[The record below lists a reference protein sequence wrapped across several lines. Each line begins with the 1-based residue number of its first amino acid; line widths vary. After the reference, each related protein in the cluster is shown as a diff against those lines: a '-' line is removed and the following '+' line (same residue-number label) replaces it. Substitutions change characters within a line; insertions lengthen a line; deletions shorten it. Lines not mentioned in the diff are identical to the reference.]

1 MARPLKQG
9 LDYHPLD
16 VEFYREIKV
25 RQLNHAFGPIST
37 VILLTLL
44 GAVYKDRGYYAEWND
59 DLCFL
64 VAVDSFSTEEVV
76 HAVVKKALAVGL
88 FDQDC
93 FSAYGILTSK
103 EIQRHYLAATYKRK
117 GVNMVA
123 EYFLVPE
130 AARSN
135 LQLTHLAMAEKET
148 TETTPSEKAGTPV
161 GNPISGME
169 ISPCSQCSSEGN
181 EQGTALVT
189 DTSVVVEEL
198 GNQRTPVPVGKEV
211 VTDFCDSELASLAT
225 TMPPEPEA
233 DLGEEVAG
241 RLTTP
246 TSDEDVATISAT
258 KQTSGE
264 GVANVPA
271 TKQTSA
277 EVGAVVPITKQKPGD
292 LSHECPQLATT
303 ASYQAWC
310 ALWRMPNALV
320 QREIARLVTD
330 FGDEVVA
337 QAVQIAGEKQ
347 VQSPRAL
354 SFVRSC
360 LKEWRQAGVS
370 DLASIAAY
378 QAQRSQRFSHQ
389 SAGFAKDAAHKTSR
403 GNKSAAKGDSID
415 WSQLKTPPAD
425 RKTWLRLQKECYLFM
440 GEGYEVDT
448 SYTATPAELAWIY
461 QEDADYEN
469 SVYTEANQG
478 KTIGKT

>member
-76 HAVVKKALAVGL
+76 RAVVKKALAVGL
-88 FDQDC
+88 FDQEC
-93 FSAYGILTSK
+93 FSSHGILTSK

-117 GVNMVA
+117 GVNMVV

-135 LQLTHLAMAEKET
+135 LQLTHLAKAEKKA
-148 TETTPSEKAGTPV
+148 TETMPSEKAGTPV

-169 ISPCSQCSSEGN
+169 ISPCSQYSREGN
-181 EQGTALVT
+181 EQGTALVP

-198 GNQRTPVPVGKEV
+198 GNQGISVPVGKEV
-211 VTDFCDSELASLAT
+211 RADFCDSELASLAT
-225 TMPPEPEA
+225 TMPPEPED
-233 DLGEEVAG
+233 DLEKEAAG
-241 RLTTP
+241 RLAIP
-246 TSDEDVATISAT
+246 TSAEA
-258 KQTSGE
+258 
-264 GVANVPA
+264 VANVPA
-271 TKQTSA
+271 TKQ
-277 EVGAVVPITKQKPGD
+277 KPGH
-292 LSHECPQLATT
+292 LSHEASQLATT

-310 ALWRMPNALV
+310 ALWQMPNALV
-320 QREIARLVTD
+320 QKEIARLVTD

-389 SAGFAKDAAHKTSR
+389 SAGFAKGTAYKSSG
-403 GNKSAAKGDSID
+403 GNKGGAKGDSID

-469 SVYTEANQG
+469 PVYTEANQG
-478 KTIGKT
+478 ETIGKM

>member
-76 HAVVKKALAVGL
+76 RAVVKKALAVGL

-135 LQLTHLAMAEKET
+135 LQLTHLAKVEKKA
-148 TETTPSEKAGTPV
+148 TETLPSEKAVTPA

-169 ISPCSQCSSEGN
+169 TSPCSQYSREGN
-181 EQGTALVT
+181 DQGTALVS

-198 GNQRTPVPVGKEV
+198 GNQGTPVPVGKEV
-211 VTDFCDSELASLAT
+211 GVDFCDSELASLAT
-225 TMPPEPEA
+225 TMPPEPED
-233 DLGEEVAG
+233 DLGKEAAVL
-241 RLTTP
+241 LTTP
-246 TSDEDVATISAT
+246 TSDEDVATVSAT

-264 GVANVPA
+264 
-271 TKQTSA
+271 
-277 EVGAVVPITKQKPGD
+277 VGAIVPTTKQKPGH
-292 LSHECPQLATT
+292 LSHEASQLATT

-310 ALWRMPNALV
+310 ALWQMPNALV
-320 QREIARLVTD
+320 QKEIARLVTD

-389 SAGFAKDAAHKTSR
+389 SIAFAKGATYKSSG

-469 SVYTEANQG
+469 PVYTEANQG
-478 KTIGKT
+478 ERIGKM

>member
-44 GAVYKDRGYYAEWND
+44 GAVYKERGYYAEWND

-88 FDQDC
+88 FDQEC
-93 FSAYGILTSK
+93 FSAYRILTSK

-135 LQLTHLAMAEKET
+135 LQLTHLPTVEKKA
-148 TETTPSEKAGTPV
+148 TETTLPSEKAVTPA
-161 GNPISGME
+161 GNPISGVE
-169 ISPCSQCSSEGN
+169 ISPCSQYSSK
-181 EQGTALVT
+181 GTALVT

-198 GNQRTPVPVGKEV
+198 VNQRTPVPVGKEV
-211 VTDFCDSELASLAT
+211 GVDFCDSELASLAT
-225 TMPPEPEA
+225 TMPSEPEA
-233 DLGEEVAG
+233 DLEKGAAG
-241 RLTTP
+241 RLAIP
-246 TSDEDVATISAT
+246 
-258 KQTSGE
+258 
-264 GVANVPA
+264 
-271 TKQTSA
+271 TSA
-277 EVGAVVPITKQKPGD
+277 EAVANVPITKQKPGH
-292 LSHECPQLATT
+292 LSHEAPQLATI

-310 ALWRMPNALV
+310 ALWRVPNALV
-320 QREIARLVTD
+320 QKEIARLVTD

-370 DLASIAAY
+370 DLASIADY

-389 SAGFAKDAAHKTSR
+389 SAGFAKGAIYKSSG
-403 GNKSAAKGDSID
+403 GNKGGTKGDSSD
-415 WSQLKTPPAD
+415 WSQLKTPSVD

-469 SVYTEANQG
+469 PVYTEANQG
-478 KTIGKT
+478 ETIGKT

>member
-76 HAVVKKALAVGL
+76 RAVVKKALAVGL
-88 FDQDC
+88 FDQEC

-135 LQLTHLAMAEKET
+135 IQLTHLAMAEKKA
-148 TETTPSEKAGTPV
+148 TETMPSEKAGTPV

-169 ISPCSQCSSEGN
+169 TSPCSQCSSEGN
-181 EQGTALVT
+181 EQGTALVP
-189 DTSVVVEEL
+189 DTSAVVEEL
-198 GNQRTPVPVGKEV
+198 GNQGIPVPVDKEV
-211 VTDFCDSELASLAT
+211 GADFCDSELASLAT

-233 DLGEEVAG
+233 DLGKGDAG

-246 TSDEDVATISAT
+246 TSDEAVATVSAT

-264 GVANVPA
+264 GGVTVP
-271 TKQTSA
+271 T
-277 EVGAVVPITKQKPGD
+277 TKQKAGY
-292 LSHECPQLATT
+292 LSHEAPQLATT

-320 QREIARLVTD
+320 QKEIAHLVTD

-347 VQSPRAL
+347 VQLPRAL

-389 SAGFAKDAAHKTSR
+389 SAGFAKGAIYKSSGR
-403 GNKSAAKGDSID
+403 NKGGVKGDSSD
-415 WSQLKTPPAD
+415 WSQLKNPPAD

-469 SVYTEANQG
+469 PVYTEANQG
-478 KTIGKT
+478 ERIGKM

>member
-44 GAVYKDRGYYAEWND
+44 GAVYKERGYYAEWND

-88 FDQDC
+88 FDQEC
-93 FSAYGILTSK
+93 FSSHGILTSK

-135 LQLTHLAMAEKET
+135 LQLTHLAKAEKET
-148 TETTPSEKAGTPV
+148 TETTPSEKAVPLA

-169 ISPCSQCSSEGN
+169 TSPCSQYSREGN
-181 EQGTALVT
+181 DQGTTLVP

-198 GNQRTPVPVGKEV
+198 GNQGISVPVGKEV
-211 VTDFCDSELASLAT
+211 GADFCDSELASLAT

-233 DLGEEVAG
+233 DLGKGDAG

-246 TSDEDVATISAT
+246 TSDEAVATVSAT
-258 KQTSGE
+258 KQTSAE
-264 GVANVPA
+264 AVANVPA
-271 TKQTSA
+271 TKQKA
-277 EVGAVVPITKQKPGD
+277 GY

-310 ALWRMPNALV
+310 ALWQMPNALV
-320 QREIARLVTD
+320 QKEIARLVTD

-389 SAGFAKDAAHKTSR
+389 SAGFAKAAAHKSSG
-403 GNKSAAKGDSID
+403 GNKGGAKGDSID
-415 WSQLKTPPAD
+415 WSQLKTPSVD
-425 RKTWLRLQKECYLFM
+425 RKTWLRLQKECYLLM

-448 SYTATPAELAWIY
+448 SYTPTPAELAWIY

-469 SVYTEANQG
+469 PVYTEANQG
-478 KTIGKT
+478 ETIGKT

>member
-76 HAVVKKALAVGL
+76 RAVVKKALAVGL
-88 FDQDC
+88 FDQEC

-135 LQLTHLAMAEKET
+135 LQLTHLAKAEKET
-148 TETTPSEKAGTPV
+148 TETTPSEKAGIPV

-169 ISPCSQCSSEGN
+169 TSPCSQYSREGN
-181 EQGTALVT
+181 EQGTALVP

-198 GNQRTPVPVGKEV
+198 GNQGIPVPVGKEV
-211 VTDFCDSELASLAT
+211 GADFCDSELASLAT

-233 DLGEEVAG
+233 DLGKGDAG

-246 TSDEDVATISAT
+246 TSDEA
-258 KQTSGE
+258 
-264 GVANVPA
+264 VANVPA
-271 TKQTSA
+271 TKQ
-277 EVGAVVPITKQKPGD
+277 KPGH
-292 LSHECPQLATT
+292 LSHEDPQLATT

-320 QREIARLVTD
+320 QKEIAHLVTD

-370 DLASIAAY
+370 DLASIATY

-389 SAGFAKDAAHKTSR
+389 SIAFAKGTAHKTSG
-403 GNKSAAKGDSID
+403 GNKGGAKGDSID
-415 WSQLKTPPAD
+415 WSQLKTPSVD

-448 SYTATPAELAWIY
+448 SYTPTPAELAWIY

-469 SVYTEANQG
+469 PVYTEANQG
-478 KTIGKT
+478 ETIGKT

>member
-88 FDQDC
+88 FDQNC

-135 LQLTHLAMAEKET
+135 LQLTHLAKAEKET
-148 TETTPSEKAGTPV
+148 TETTPSEKAVPLA
-161 GNPISGME
+161 GNPNSGME
-169 ISPCSQCSSEGN
+169 ISPCSQYSSEGN
-181 EQGTALVT
+181 DQGTALVP
-189 DTSVVVEEL
+189 DTSAVVEEL
-198 GNQRTPVPVGKEV
+198 GNQRTPVLAGKEV
-211 VTDFCDSELASLAT
+211 VADFCDSELASLAT

-233 DLGEEVAG
+233 DLEEGDAG
-241 RLTTP
+241 GLTTP
-246 TSDEDVATISAT
+246 TSAETVATVSAT
-258 KQTSGE
+258 KQKAGY
-264 GVANVPA
+264 
-271 TKQTSA
+271 
-277 EVGAVVPITKQKPGD
+277 
-292 LSHECPQLATT
+292 LSHEDPQLATT

-310 ALWRMPNALV
+310 ALWQMPNALV
-320 QREIARLVTD
+320 QKEIARLITD
-330 FGDEVVA
+330 FGDEVVD

-389 SAGFAKDAAHKTSR
+389 SIGFAKGAIYKSSG
-403 GNKSAAKGDSID
+403 GNKGGAKGDSSD
-415 WSQLKTPPAD
+415 WTKLKTPPVD

-469 SVYTEANQG
+469 PVYTEANQG
-478 KTIGKT
+478 ERIGKM

>member
-44 GAVYKDRGYYAEWND
+44 GAVYKERGYYAEWND

-88 FDQDC
+88 FDQEC
-93 FSAYGILTSK
+93 FSSYGILTSK

-135 LQLTHLAMAEKET
+135 LQLTHLAKAEKET
-148 TETTPSEKAGTPV
+148 TETTPSEKAVSPA

-169 ISPCSQCSSEGN
+169 TSPCSQYSSEGN
-181 EQGTALVT
+181 EQGTALVS
-189 DTSVVVEEL
+189 DTSAVVEEL
-198 GNQRTPVPVGKEV
+198 GNQGIPVPVGKEV
-211 VTDFCDSELASLAT
+211 GADFCDSELASLAT
-225 TMPPEPEA
+225 TMPPEPED
-233 DLGEEVAG
+233 DLGEEDAVG
-241 RLTTP
+241 LTTP
-246 TSDEDVATISAT
+246 TSDEAVATVS
-258 KQTSGE
+258 
-264 GVANVPA
+264 A

-277 EVGAVVPITKQKPGD
+277 EVGAIVPTTKQKPGH
-292 LSHECPQLATT
+292 LSHEASQLATT

-310 ALWRMPNALV
+310 ALWQMPNALV
-320 QREIARLVTD
+320 QKEIARLVTD

-360 LKEWRQAGVS
+360 LKEWRQAEVS

-378 QAQRSQRFSHQ
+378 QDQRSQRFSHQ
-389 SAGFAKDAAHKTSR
+389 SAGFAKGATYKSSGR
-403 GNKSAAKGDSID
+403 NKDGVKGDSSD
-415 WSQLKTPPAD
+415 WSQLKSPPAD

-440 GEGYEVDT
+440 GEGYKVDT

-469 SVYTEANQG
+469 PVYTEANQG
-478 KTIGKT
+478 ETIGKM

>member
-44 GAVYKDRGYYAEWND
+44 GAVYKERGYYAEWND

-88 FDQDC
+88 FDQEC
-93 FSAYGILTSK
+93 FSSHGILTSK

-135 LQLTHLAMAEKET
+135 LQLTHLAKVEKKA
-148 TETTPSEKAGTPV
+148 TETLPSEKAVPLA

-169 ISPCSQCSSEGN
+169 TSPCSQYSREGN
-181 EQGTALVT
+181 DQGTTLVP
-189 DTSVVVEEL
+189 DTSVVVDEM
-198 GNQRTPVPVGKEV
+198 GNQRTPVLAGKEV
-211 VTDFCDSELASLAT
+211 RADFCDSELASLAT

-233 DLGEEVAG
+233 DLGKGDAG
-241 RLTTP
+241 GLTTP
-246 TSDEDVATISAT
+246 TSAETVATVSAT

-264 GVANVPA
+264 GGVIVP
-271 TKQTSA
+271 T
-277 EVGAVVPITKQKPGD
+277 TKQKQGD
-292 LSHECPQLATT
+292 LSHACPQLATT

-310 ALWRMPNALV
+310 ALWQMPNALV
-320 QREIARLVTD
+320 QKEIARLVTD

-347 VQSPRAL
+347 VQSPRAF

-389 SAGFAKDAAHKTSR
+389 SSGFAKGTTYKSSG
-403 GNKSAAKGDSID
+403 GNKSGAKGDSSD
-415 WSQLKTPPAD
+415 WSQLKSPTAD

-469 SVYTEANQG
+469 PVYTEANQG
-478 KTIGKT
+478 ERIGKM

>member
-44 GAVYKDRGYYAEWND
+44 GAVYKERGYYAEWND

-76 HAVVKKALAVGL
+76 RAVVKKALAVGL
-88 FDQDC
+88 FDQEC
-93 FSAYGILTSK
+93 FSAHGILTSK

-135 LQLTHLAMAEKET
+135 LQLTHLATAEKKAT
-148 TETTPSEKAGTPV
+148 GTRPSEKAVTPA
-161 GNPISGME
+161 GNPISVVE
-169 ISPCSQCSSEGN
+169 TRPCSQCSSKGN
-181 EQGTALVT
+181 DQGTALVT
-189 DTSVVVEEL
+189 DTSVVVEEM

-211 VTDFCDSELASLAT
+211 GADFCDSELASLAT
-225 TMPPEPEA
+225 TMPPEPED
-233 DLGEEVAG
+233 DLGEEGAG
-241 RLTTP
+241 GLTTP
-246 TSDEDVATISAT
+246 TSAETVATVS
-258 KQTSGE
+258 
-264 GVANVPA
+264 A

-277 EVGAVVPITKQKPGD
+277 EVGAVVPITKQKQGD
-292 LSHECPQLATT
+292 LSHACPQLATT

-310 ALWRMPNALV
+310 ALWQMPNALV
-320 QREIARLVTD
+320 QKEIARLVTD

-347 VQSPRAL
+347 VQSSRAL

-360 LKEWRQAGVS
+360 LKEWCQAGVS

-389 SAGFAKDAAHKTSR
+389 SAGFTKGATYKSSG
-403 GNKSAAKGDSID
+403 GNKGGAKGDSSD
-415 WSQLKTPPAD
+415 WTQLKIPPVD

-469 SVYTEANQG
+469 PVYTEANQG
-478 KTIGKT
+478 ETIGKT

>member
-9 LDYHPLD
+9 LDYYPLD
-16 VEFYREIKV
+16 VKFYREIKV

-76 HAVVKKALAVGL
+76 RAVVKKALAVGL

-135 LQLTHLAMAEKET
+135 LQLTHLAMAEKKATGT
-148 TETTPSEKAGTPV
+148 TLPSEKAGIPA
-161 GNPISGME
+161 GNPISGTE
-169 ISPCSQCSSEGN
+169 TSPCSQYSREGN
-181 EQGTALVT
+181 DQGTALVS

-233 DLGEEVAG
+233 DLEEGDAG
-241 RLTTP
+241 GLTTP
-246 TSDEDVATISAT
+246 TNDEAVATVPAT

-264 GVANVPA
+264 
-271 TKQTSA
+271 
-277 EVGAVVPITKQKPGD
+277 VGAIVPTTKQKGRH
-292 LSHECPQLATT
+292 LSHEAPQLATT

-310 ALWRMPNALV
+310 ALWQMPNALV
-320 QREIARLVTD
+320 QKEIARLVTD

-389 SAGFAKDAAHKTSR
+389 SIAFAKGTTYKSSG
-403 GNKSAAKGDSID
+403 GNKGGVKGDSSD
-415 WSQLKTPPAD
+415 WSQLKSPPAD

-461 QEDADYEN
+461 QEGADYEN
-469 SVYTEANQG
+469 PVYTEANQG
-478 KTIGKT
+478 ETIGKT

>member
-76 HAVVKKALAVGL
+76 RAVVKKALAVGL

-93 FSAYGILTSK
+93 FSSYGILTSK

-135 LQLTHLAMAEKET
+135 LQLTHLAKVEKKA
-148 TETTPSEKAGTPV
+148 TETLPSEKAGTPA
-161 GNPISGME
+161 GNPISGVE
-169 ISPCSQCSSEGN
+169 TSPCSQCSSEGN
-181 EQGTALVT
+181 DQGTALVP

-198 GNQRTPVPVGKEV
+198 GNQRIPVPAGKEV
-211 VTDFCDSELASLAT
+211 GADFCDSELASLAT
-225 TMPPEPEA
+225 TMPPEPED
-233 DLGEEVAG
+233 DLEKEAAG

-246 TSDEDVATISAT
+246 TSDEAVATVSAT
-258 KQTSGE
+258 KQTSAE
-264 GVANVPA
+264 AVANVPA
-271 TKQTSA
+271 TKQ
-277 EVGAVVPITKQKPGD
+277 KPGH
-292 LSHECPQLATT
+292 LSHEDPQLATT

-320 QREIARLVTD
+320 QKEIARLVTD

-389 SAGFAKDAAHKTSR
+389 SAGFAKGTAHKSSGR
-403 GNKSAAKGDSID
+403 NKSAAKGDSSD
-415 WSQLKTPPAD
+415 WTQLETPPVD

-440 GEGYEVDT
+440 GEGYEVDK

-469 SVYTEANQG
+469 PVYTEANQG
-478 KTIGKT
+478 ETIGKT

>member
-44 GAVYKDRGYYAEWND
+44 GAVYKERGYYAEWND

-88 FDQDC
+88 FDQEC

-135 LQLTHLAMAEKET
+135 LQLTHLATVEKET
-148 TETTPSEKAGTPV
+148 TETMPSEKAVTPA

-169 ISPCSQCSSEGN
+169 TSPCSQDSRKGN
-181 EQGTALVT
+181 DQGTALVP
-189 DTSVVVEEL
+189 DTSAVVDEM
-198 GNQRTPVPVGKEV
+198 GNQGTPVPTGKEV
-211 VTDFCDSELASLAT
+211 AADFCDSELASLAT

-233 DLGEEVAG
+233 DLGEEGAG
-241 RLTTP
+241 GLTTP
-246 TSDEDVATISAT
+246 RSAETVATASAT

-264 GVANVPA
+264 G
-271 TKQTSA
+271 
-277 EVGAVVPITKQKPGD
+277 GAIVPITKQKPGH
-292 LSHECPQLATT
+292 LSHEAPQLATT

-310 ALWRMPNALV
+310 ALWQMPNALV
-320 QREIARLVTD
+320 QKEIARLVTD

-389 SAGFAKDAAHKTSR
+389 SIGFAKGAIYKSSG
-403 GNKSAAKGDSID
+403 GNKGGAKGDSSD
-415 WSQLKTPPAD
+415 WTQLKTPPVD

-469 SVYTEANQG
+469 PVYTEANQG
-478 KTIGKT
+478 ETIGKT

>member
-76 HAVVKKALAVGL
+76 RAVVKKALAVGL

-135 LQLTHLAMAEKET
+135 LQLTHLAKVEKKA
-148 TETTPSEKAGTPV
+148 TETLPSEKAVTPA

-169 ISPCSQCSSEGN
+169 TSPCSQYSREGN
-181 EQGTALVT
+181 DQGTALVS
-189 DTSVVVEEL
+189 DTSVVVDEM

-211 VTDFCDSELASLAT
+211 GVDFCDSELASLAT
-225 TMPPEPEA
+225 TMPPEPED
-233 DLGEEVAG
+233 DLGEEDAVG
-241 RLTTP
+241 LTT
-246 TSDEDVATISAT
+246 S
-258 KQTSGE
+258 TSGE
-264 GVANVPA
+264 TVVTVPA
-271 TKQTSA
+271 TKQK
-277 EVGAVVPITKQKPGD
+277 GRH
-292 LSHECPQLATT
+292 LSDACPQLATT

-310 ALWRMPNALV
+310 ALWQMPNALV
-320 QREIARLVTD
+320 QKEIARLITD
-330 FGDEVVA
+330 FGDEVVD

-389 SAGFAKDAAHKTSR
+389 SIGFAKGATYKSSGR
-403 GNKSAAKGDSID
+403 NKSAAKGDSSD
-415 WSQLKTPPAD
+415 WSQLETPPVD

-469 SVYTEANQG
+469 PVYTEANQG
-478 KTIGKT
+478 ETIGKT

>member
-44 GAVYKDRGYYAEWND
+44 GAVYKDWGYYAEWND

-135 LQLTHLAMAEKET
+135 LQLTHLAKVEKKA
-148 TETTPSEKAGTPV
+148 TETLPSEKAVTPA

-169 ISPCSQCSSEGN
+169 TSPCSQCSSEGN
-181 EQGTALVT
+181 DQGTALVP

-198 GNQRTPVPVGKEV
+198 GNQRTPVLVGKEV
-211 VTDFCDSELASLAT
+211 GVDFCDSELASLAT
-225 TMPPEPEA
+225 TMPPEPED

-241 RLTTP
+241 RLATP
-246 TSDEDVATISAT
+246 TSDEDVATVSAT

-264 GVANVPA
+264 
-271 TKQTSA
+271 
-277 EVGAVVPITKQKPGD
+277 VGAIVPTTKQKPGH
-292 LSHECPQLATT
+292 LSHEDPQLATT
-303 ASYQAWC
+303 ASYQDWC
-310 ALWRMPNALV
+310 SLWQMPNVLV
-320 QREIARLVTD
+320 QKEIARLITD

-389 SAGFAKDAAHKTSR
+389 SAGFAKGTAHKSSG
-403 GNKSAAKGDSID
+403 GNKSAAKGDSSD
-415 WSQLKTPPAD
+415 WSQLKTPPVD

-469 SVYTEANQG
+469 PVYVEANQG
-478 KTIGKT
+478 ETIGKM

>member
-76 HAVVKKALAVGL
+76 RAVVKKALAVGL
-88 FDQDC
+88 FDQEC

-135 LQLTHLAMAEKET
+135 LQLTHLAMAEKKAAGT
-148 TETTPSEKAGTPV
+148 RPSEKAVTPA
-161 GNPISGME
+161 GNPISGVE
-169 ISPCSQCSSEGN
+169 TSPCSQYSQYSSEGN
-181 EQGTALVT
+181 DQGTALVP
-189 DTSVVVEEL
+189 DTSAVVEEL
-198 GNQRTPVPVGKEV
+198 GNQGISVPVDKEV
-211 VTDFCDSELASLAT
+211 GADFCDSELASLAT

-233 DLGEEVAG
+233 DLEEGDAG
-241 RLTTP
+241 GLTTP
-246 TSDEDVATISAT
+246 TSAETVATVSAT

-264 GVANVPA
+264 GGVTVP
-271 TKQTSA
+271 T
-277 EVGAVVPITKQKPGD
+277 TKQKGRH
-292 LSHECPQLATT
+292 LSHEAPQLATT

-378 QAQRSQRFSHQ
+378 QDQRSQRYSHQ
-389 SAGFAKDAAHKTSR
+389 SAGFAKGTTYKSSG
-403 GNKSAAKGDSID
+403 GNKGGVKGDSSD
-415 WSQLKTPPAD
+415 WSQLKSPPAD

-461 QEDADYEN
+461 QEGADYEN
-469 SVYTEANQG
+469 PVYTEANQG
-478 KTIGKT
+478 ERIGKT

>member
-76 HAVVKKALAVGL
+76 RAVVKKALAVGL

-117 GVNMVA
+117 GVNMVV

-135 LQLTHLAMAEKET
+135 IQLTHLAMAEKKAT
-148 TETTPSEKAGTPV
+148 GTMPSEKAGTPV

-169 ISPCSQCSSEGN
+169 ISPCSQYSREGN
-181 EQGTALVT
+181 DQGTALVP
-189 DTSVVVEEL
+189 DTSVVVDEM
-198 GNQRTPVPVGKEV
+198 GNQRTPVLVGKEV
-211 VTDFCDSELASLAT
+211 VTDFCDGELASLAT

-241 RLTTP
+241 RLATP
-246 TSDEDVATISAT
+246 TSDEGVATVPAT

-264 GVANVPA
+264 GGVIVP
-271 TKQTSA
+271 TM
-277 EVGAVVPITKQKPGD
+277 KQKPEH
-292 LSHECPQLATT
+292 LSHEAPQLATT

-310 ALWRMPNALV
+310 ALWQMPNALV
-320 QREIARLVTD
+320 QKEIARLVTD

-389 SAGFAKDAAHKTSR
+389 SIGFAKGATYKSSGR
-403 GNKSAAKGDSID
+403 NKSAAKGDSSD
-415 WSQLKTPPAD
+415 WTQLETPPVD

-469 SVYTEANQG
+469 PVYTEANQG
-478 KTIGKT
+478 ETIGKT

>member
-135 LQLTHLAMAEKET
+135 LQLTHLAKVEKKA
-148 TETTPSEKAGTPV
+148 TETLPSEKAVTPA

-169 ISPCSQCSSEGN
+169 TSPCSQYSREGN
-181 EQGTALVT
+181 DRGTALVS

-198 GNQRTPVPVGKEV
+198 GNQGTPVPAGKEV
-211 VTDFCDSELASLAT
+211 GADFCDSELASLAT
-225 TMPPEPEA
+225 TMPPEPED
-233 DLGEEVAG
+233 DLEKEAAG
-241 RLTTP
+241 GLTTP
-246 TSDEDVATISAT
+246 TND
-258 KQTSGE
+258 E
-264 GVANVPA
+264 GVATVPA
-271 TKQTSA
+271 TKQTSC
-277 EVGAVVPITKQKPGD
+277 EGGVTVSTTKQKRRH
-292 LSHECPQLATT
+292 LSDEDPQLATT

-310 ALWRMPNALV
+310 ALWQMPNALV
-320 QREIARLVTD
+320 QKEIARLITD
-330 FGDEVVA
+330 FGDEVVD

-389 SAGFAKDAAHKTSR
+389 SAGFAKGTAYKSSG
-403 GNKSAAKGDSID
+403 GNKGGAKGDSID

-469 SVYTEANQG
+469 PVYTEANQG
-478 KTIGKT
+478 ETIGKT

>member
-76 HAVVKKALAVGL
+76 RAVVKKALAVGL

-135 LQLTHLAMAEKET
+135 LQLTHLAKVEKKA
-148 TETTPSEKAGTPV
+148 TETLPSEKAVTPA

-169 ISPCSQCSSEGN
+169 TSPCSQYSREGN
-181 EQGTALVT
+181 DQGTALVS

-198 GNQRTPVPVGKEV
+198 GNQGTPVPVGKEV
-211 VTDFCDSELASLAT
+211 GVDFCDSELASLAT
-225 TMPPEPEA
+225 TMPPEPED
-233 DLGEEVAG
+233 DLGKEAAVL
-241 RLTTP
+241 LTTP
-246 TSDEDVATISAT
+246 TSDEDVATVSAT

-264 GVANVPA
+264 
-271 TKQTSA
+271 
-277 EVGAVVPITKQKPGD
+277 VGAIVPTTKQKPGH
-292 LSHECPQLATT
+292 LSHEASQLATT

-310 ALWRMPNALV
+310 ALWQMPNALV
-320 QREIARLVTD
+320 QKEIARLVTD

-389 SAGFAKDAAHKTSR
+389 SAGFAKGTTYKSSG
-403 GNKSAAKGDSID
+403 GNKGGTKGDSID

-461 QEDADYEN
+461 QEGADYEN
-469 SVYTEANQG
+469 PVYTEANQG
-478 KTIGKT
+478 ERIRKM

>member
-76 HAVVKKALAVGL
+76 RAVVKKALAVGL

-135 LQLTHLAMAEKET
+135 LQLTHLAKVEKKA
-148 TETTPSEKAGTPV
+148 TETLPSEKAVTPA

-169 ISPCSQCSSEGN
+169 TSPCSQYSREGN
-181 EQGTALVT
+181 DQGTALVS

-198 GNQRTPVPVGKEV
+198 GNQGTPVPVGKEV
-211 VTDFCDSELASLAT
+211 GVDFCDSELASLAT
-225 TMPPEPEA
+225 TMPPEPED
-233 DLGEEVAG
+233 DLGKEAAVL
-241 RLTTP
+241 LTTP
-246 TSDEDVATISAT
+246 TSDEAVATVSAT
-258 KQTSGE
+258 KQTSAE
-264 GVANVPA
+264 AVANVPA
-271 TKQTSA
+271 TKQKA
-277 EVGAVVPITKQKPGD
+277 GY
-292 LSHECPQLATT
+292 LSHEDPQLATT

-310 ALWRMPNALV
+310 ALWQMPNALV
-320 QREIARLVTD
+320 QREIARLITD
-330 FGDEVVA
+330 FGDEVVD

-370 DLASIAAY
+370 DLASIADY

-389 SAGFAKDAAHKTSR
+389 SAGFAKGAIYKSSG
-403 GNKSAAKGDSID
+403 GNKSAAKGDSSD
-415 WSQLKTPPAD
+415 WSQLKSPPAD

-469 SVYTEANQG
+469 PVYTEANQG
-478 KTIGKT
+478 ERIGKM

>member
-76 HAVVKKALAVGL
+76 RSVVKKALAVGL
-88 FDQDC
+88 FDQEC
-93 FSAYGILTSK
+93 FSSYGILTSK

-135 LQLTHLAMAEKET
+135 LQLTHLAMAEKKA
-148 TETTPSEKAGTPV
+148 TETTPSEKAVTPA
-161 GNPISGME
+161 GNPISGVE
-169 ISPCSQCSSEGN
+169 TSPCSQYSREGN
-181 EQGTALVT
+181 DQGTALVP
-189 DTSVVVEEL
+189 DTSVVVDEM
-198 GNQRTPVPVGKEV
+198 GNQRTPVLAGKEV
-211 VTDFCDSELASLAT
+211 GVDFCDSELASLAT

-233 DLGEEVAG
+233 DLGKEAAG
-241 RLTTP
+241 GLTTP
-246 TSDEDVATISAT
+246 TSDEAVAT
-258 KQTSGE
+258 
-264 GVANVPA
+264 VPA

-277 EVGAVVPITKQKPGD
+277 EVGAIVPTTKQKPGH
-292 LSHECPQLATT
+292 LSHEAPQLATT

-310 ALWRMPNALV
+310 ALWQMPNALV
-320 QREIARLVTD
+320 QKEIARLVTD

-389 SAGFAKDAAHKTSR
+389 SAGFAKGTAHKTSR

-469 SVYTEANQG
+469 PVYTEANQG
-478 KTIGKT
+478 ERIGKT

>member
-103 EIQRHYLAATYKRK
+103 EIQRHYLVATYKRK

-135 LQLTHLAMAEKET
+135 IQLTHLAMAEKKA
-148 TETTPSEKAGTPV
+148 TETMPSEKAVTPA
-161 GNPISGME
+161 GNPNSGME
-169 ISPCSQCSSEGN
+169 ISPCSQYSSEGN
-181 EQGTALVT
+181 DQGTALVP
-189 DTSVVVEEL
+189 DTSAVVEEL
-198 GNQRTPVPVGKEV
+198 GNQGIPVPVGKEV
-211 VTDFCDSELASLAT
+211 GADFCDSELASLAT

-241 RLTTP
+241 RLATP
-246 TSDEDVATISAT
+246 TSDEDVATVSAT

-264 GVANVPA
+264 
-271 TKQTSA
+271 
-277 EVGAVVPITKQKPGD
+277 VGAIVPTTKQKPGH
-292 LSHECPQLATT
+292 LSHEAPQLATT

-310 ALWRMPNALV
+310 ALWQMPNVLV
-320 QREIARLVTD
+320 QKEIARLITD

-389 SAGFAKDAAHKTSR
+389 SAGFAKGTAHKTSR
-403 GNKSAAKGDSID
+403 GNKSAAKGDSSD

-469 SVYTEANQG
+469 PVYTEANQG
-478 KTIGKT
+478 ETIGKT

>member
-76 HAVVKKALAVGL
+76 RAVVKKALAVGL
-88 FDQDC
+88 FDQEC

-135 LQLTHLAMAEKET
+135 LQLTHLAKAEKET
-148 TETTPSEKAGTPV
+148 TETMPSEKAVPPA
-161 GNPISGME
+161 GNPISGTE
-169 ISPCSQCSSEGN
+169 TSPCSQYSREGN
-181 EQGTALVT
+181 DQGTALVP
-189 DTSVVVEEL
+189 DTSVVVDEM
-198 GNQRTPVPVGKEV
+198 GNQRTPVLAGKEV
-211 VTDFCDSELASLAT
+211 AADFCDSELASLAT

-233 DLGEEVAG
+233 DLGKGDAG

-246 TSDEDVATISAT
+246 TSSEAVAT
-258 KQTSGE
+258 
-264 GVANVPA
+264 VLA

-277 EVGAVVPITKQKPGD
+277 EVGAVVPITKQKPGH
-292 LSHECPQLATT
+292 LSHEDPQLATT
-303 ASYQAWC
+303 ASYQDWC

-320 QREIARLVTD
+320 QKEIAHLVTD

-389 SAGFAKDAAHKTSR
+389 WAGFAKGTIY
-403 GNKSAAKGDSID
+403 KSSGGYKSGAKGDSSD
-415 WSQLKTPPAD
+415 WTQLKTPPVD

-469 SVYTEANQG
+469 PVYTEANQG
-478 KTIGKT
+478 EKIGKT

>member
-76 HAVVKKALAVGL
+76 RSVVKKALAVGL
-88 FDQDC
+88 FDQNC
-93 FSAYGILTSK
+93 FSTYGILTSK

-135 LQLTHLAMAEKET
+135 LQLTHLAKVEKKA
-148 TETTPSEKAGTPV
+148 TETLPSEKAGTPV

-169 ISPCSQCSSEGN
+169 ISPCSQYSQYSSEGN
-181 EQGTALVT
+181 DQGTALVL
-189 DTSVVVEEL
+189 DTSVVVDEM
-198 GNQRTPVPVGKEV
+198 GNQRTPVLAGKEV
-211 VTDFCDSELASLAT
+211 AADFCDSELASLAT

-233 DLGEEVAG
+233 DLGKGDAVG
-241 RLTTP
+241 LTIPASAET
-246 TSDEDVATISAT
+246 VATVPAT

-264 GVANVPA
+264 AGVTVPA
-271 TKQTSA
+271 TKQ
-277 EVGAVVPITKQKPGD
+277 KQRD
-292 LSHECPQLATT
+292 LSHACPQLATT

-310 ALWRMPNALV
+310 ALWRVPNALV
-320 QREIARLVTD
+320 QREISRLVTD

-347 VQSPRAL
+347 VQSSRAL

-389 SAGFAKDAAHKTSR
+389 SIGFAKGATYKSSGR
-403 GNKSAAKGDSID
+403 NKSAAKGDSSD
-415 WSQLKTPPAD
+415 WTQLETPPVD

-469 SVYTEANQG
+469 PVYTEANQG
-478 KTIGKT
+478 ETIGKT

>member
-88 FDQDC
+88 FDQEC
-93 FSAYGILTSK
+93 FSSYGILTSK

-135 LQLTHLAMAEKET
+135 LQLTHLATAEKKAT
-148 TETTPSEKAGTPV
+148 GTRPSEKAVTPT
-161 GNPISGME
+161 GNPISGVE
-169 ISPCSQCSSEGN
+169 TSPCSQYSSK
-181 EQGTALVT
+181 GTALVT

-198 GNQRTPVPVGKEV
+198 VNQRTPVPVGKEV
-211 VTDFCDSELASLAT
+211 GADFCDSELASLAT

-233 DLGEEVAG
+233 DLGKEAAVL
-241 RLTTP
+241 LTTP
-246 TSDEDVATISAT
+246 TSDEDVATVSAT
-258 KQTSGE
+258 KQTSG
-264 GVANVPA
+264 
-271 TKQTSA
+271 
-277 EVGAVVPITKQKPGD
+277 EVGAVVPITKQKPGH
-292 LSHECPQLATT
+292 LSHEAPQLATI

-310 ALWRMPNALV
+310 ALWRVPNALV
-320 QREIARLVTD
+320 QKEIARLVTD

-370 DLASIAAY
+370 DLASIADY

-389 SAGFAKDAAHKTSR
+389 SAGFAKGAIYKSSG
-403 GNKSAAKGDSID
+403 GNKGGTKGDSSD
-415 WSQLKTPPAD
+415 WSQLKTPSVD

-448 SYTATPAELAWIY
+448 SYTPTPAELAWIY

-469 SVYTEANQG
+469 PVYTEANQG
-478 KTIGKT
+478 ETIGKT

>member
-76 HAVVKKALAVGL
+76 HAVVKKALVVGL
-88 FDQDC
+88 FDQEC
-93 FSAYGILTSK
+93 FSTHGILTSK

-135 LQLTHLAMAEKET
+135 LQLTHLAKSEKEI
-148 TETTPSEKAGTPV
+148 TETRPSEKAGIPA
-161 GNPISGME
+161 GNPISGTE
-169 ISPCSQCSSEGN
+169 TSPCSQYSREGN
-181 EQGTALVT
+181 DQGTALVS
-189 DTSVVVEEL
+189 DTSVVVDEM
-198 GNQRTPVPVGKEV
+198 GSQGTPVPAGKEV
-211 VTDFCDSELASLAT
+211 GADFCDSELASLAT
-225 TMPPEPEA
+225 TMPPEPED
-233 DLGEEVAG
+233 DLGEEAAG
-241 RLTTP
+241 RLAIP
-246 TSDEDVATISAT
+246 TSAET
-258 KQTSGE
+258 
-264 GVANVPA
+264 VANVPA
-271 TKQTSA
+271 TKQTSG
-277 EVGAVVPITKQKPGD
+277 EGGAIVPTTKQKQGD
-292 LSHECPQLATT
+292 LSHACPQLATT

-389 SAGFAKDAAHKTSR
+389 SAGFAKGAAHKTSR

>member
-76 HAVVKKALAVGL
+76 QAVVKKALAVGL

-93 FSAYGILTSK
+93 FSAHGILTSK

-135 LQLTHLAMAEKET
+135 IQLTHLAMAEKKAT
-148 TETTPSEKAGTPV
+148 GTMPSEKAVTPA
-161 GNPISGME
+161 GNPNSGME
-169 ISPCSQCSSEGN
+169 ISPCSQYSSEGN
-181 EQGTALVT
+181 DQGTALVP
-189 DTSVVVEEL
+189 DTSAVVDEM
-198 GNQRTPVPVGKEV
+198 GNQRTPVLAGKEV
-211 VTDFCDSELASLAT
+211 VADFCDSELASLAT
-225 TMPPEPEA
+225 TMPPEPED
-233 DLGEEVAG
+233 DLEKEAAG
-241 RLTTP
+241 RLAIP
-246 TSDEDVATISAT
+246 TSAEA
-258 KQTSGE
+258 
-264 GVANVPA
+264 VANVPA
-271 TKQTSA
+271 TKQK
-277 EVGAVVPITKQKPGD
+277 GRH
-292 LSHECPQLATT
+292 LSHEAPQLATT

-320 QREIARLVTD
+320 QKEIARLVTD

-389 SAGFAKDAAHKTSR
+389 SAGFAKGTAHKTSR

-448 SYTATPAELAWIY
+448 SYTPTPAELAWIY

-469 SVYTEANQG
+469 PVYTEANQG
-478 KTIGKT
+478 ETIGKT

>member
-76 HAVVKKALAVGL
+76 RAVVKKALAVGL

-103 EIQRHYLAATYKRK
+103 EIQRHYLAATYRRK

-135 LQLTHLAMAEKET
+135 LQLTHLAKVEKKA
-148 TETTPSEKAGTPV
+148 TETLPSEKAGTPV

-169 ISPCSQCSSEGN
+169 ISPCSQYSREGN
-181 EQGTALVT
+181 EQGTALVP
-189 DTSVVVEEL
+189 DTSAVVDEM

-211 VTDFCDSELASLAT
+211 GVDFCDSELASLAT
-225 TMPPEPEA
+225 TMPPEPED
-233 DLGEEVAG
+233 DLGEEDAVG
-241 RLTTP
+241 LTTP
-246 TSDEDVATISAT
+246 TSDEAVATVSAT
-258 KQTSGE
+258 KQTSDE
-264 GVANVPA
+264 GGVTVPA
-271 TKQTSA
+271 TKQ
-277 EVGAVVPITKQKPGD
+277 KPEH
-292 LSHECPQLATT
+292 LSHEGPQLATT

-310 ALWRMPNALV
+310 ALWQIPNALV
-320 QREIARLVTD
+320 QKEIARLVTD
-330 FGDEVVA
+330 FGDEVVD

-389 SAGFAKDAAHKTSR
+389 SIGFAKGATYKSSGR
-403 GNKSAAKGDSID
+403 NKSAAKGDSSD
-415 WSQLKTPPAD
+415 WTQLETPPVD

-469 SVYTEANQG
+469 PVYTEANQG
-478 KTIGKT
+478 ETIGKT

>member
-88 FDQDC
+88 FDQEC

-123 EYFLVPE
+123 EYFLVSE

-148 TETTPSEKAGTPV
+148 TETTPSEKAVTPA
-161 GNPISGME
+161 GNPISGVE
-169 ISPCSQCSSEGN
+169 TSPCSQCSGEGN
-181 EQGTALVT
+181 DQGTALVP
-189 DTSVVVEEL
+189 DTSVVVDEM
-198 GNQRTPVPVGKEV
+198 GNQRTPVLAGKEV
-211 VTDFCDSELASLAT
+211 RADFCDSELASLAT
-225 TMPPEPEA
+225 TIPPEPEA
-233 DLGEEVAG
+233 DLGKEAAG
-241 RLTTP
+241 GLTTP
-246 TSDEDVATISAT
+246 TSDEAVAT
-258 KQTSGE
+258 
-264 GVANVPA
+264 VPA

-277 EVGAVVPITKQKPGD
+277 EVGAVVPATKQKPGH
-292 LSHECPQLATT
+292 LSHEAPQLATT

-310 ALWRMPNALV
+310 ALWRVPNALV
-320 QREIARLVTD
+320 QREISRLVTD

-347 VQSPRAL
+347 VQSSRAL

-389 SAGFAKDAAHKTSR
+389 SIGFAKGATYKSSGR
-403 GNKSAAKGDSID
+403 NKSAAKGDSSD
-415 WSQLKTPPAD
+415 WTQLETPPVD

-469 SVYTEANQG
+469 PVYTEANQG
-478 KTIGKT
+478 ETIGKT